1 MLETVC
7 VCVPRHL
14 MIGKGSITSV
24 VEVLGKIGAIKNP
37 LIVTDKVMVE
47 IGVVAR
53 LQKLLAQGGLTSA
66 VYDAVRPDPTDEM
79 VLMGIDILES
89 GCHDAVI
96 GLGGGSPIDAGK
108 AIAVMARNSR
118 DLQDYRPPS
127 IFNGLGIPMLAI
139 PTTAGT
145 GTEVTHHTVL
155 IHNATREKISCRGEG
170 FVPCSLRRN
179 TNNVHIIVNC
189 ILCSFIRGLK

>member
-24 VEVLGKIGAIKNP
+24 VEALGKIGAIKNP

-96 GLGGGSPIDAGK
+96 GLGGGSPTRQAGNCNLCRDRICAARTY
-108 AIAVMARNSR
+108 AIQICFQRN
-118 DLQDYRPPS
+118 
-127 IFNGLGIPMLAI
+127 IC
-139 PTTAGT
+139 
-145 GTEVTHHTVL
+145 
-155 IHNATREKISCRGEG
+155 ISSE
-170 FVPCSLRRN
+170 CSLG
-179 TNNVHIIVNC
+179 
-189 ILCSFIRGLK
+189 S

>member
-1 MLETVC
+1 
-7 VCVPRHL
+7 
-14 MIGKGSITSV
+14 
-24 VEVLGKIGAIKNP
+24 
-37 LIVTDKVMVE
+37 MVE

-127 IFNGLGIPMLAI
+127 IFNGFWSNPG
-139 PTTAGT
+139 
-145 GTEVTHHTVL
+145 
-155 IHNATREKISCRGEG
+155 
-170 FVPCSLRRN
+170 
-179 TNNVHIIVNC
+179 
-189 ILCSFIRGLK
+189 

>member
-108 AIAVMARNSR
+108 AIGHWYRGYSSYCAHSQRDTGKDFMSGRGFCAQCRN
-118 DLQDYRPPS
+118 Y
-127 IFNGLGIPMLAI
+127 
-139 PTTAGT
+139 
-145 GTEVTHHTVL
+145 
-155 IHNATREKISCRGEG
+155 
-170 FVPCSLRRN
+170 
-179 TNNVHIIVNC
+179 
-189 ILCSFIRGLK
+189 

>member
-118 DLQDYRPPS
+118 DLQDYRP
-127 IFNGLGIPMLAI
+127 
-139 PTTAGT
+139 
-145 GTEVTHHTVL
+145 
-155 IHNATREKISCRGEG
+155 
-170 FVPCSLRRN
+170 
-179 TNNVHIIVNC
+179 
-189 ILCSFIRGLK
+189 